1 MCFLYSQTPVTAF
14 LSLTKFDIAKRSGKE
29 NMCFW
34 CWNERRRKKP
44 LQVHFLDLVVFIFE
58 KWGVKSILPSFLSL
72 QHLISFVKTKKK
84 ELWSCRKLNHFF
96 FHKSLKQRRCLY
108 SHSRGWSLASNSR
121 YKIETLVIGMTEKS
135 VQHGKHLLLNF
146 FFSNNEFDNPGYFSL
161 LRCMSPM
168 LEMAVHLGAVTRF
181 KMF

>member
-108 SHSRGWSLASNSR
+108 SHRKEQSLAS
-121 YKIETLVIGMTEKS
+121 KILQ
-135 VQHGKHLLLNF
+135 VQDWNTCNWHDRKISSTWKTFTIELF
-146 FFSNNEFDNPGYFSL
+146 FF
-161 LRCMSPM
+161 
-168 LEMAVHLGAVTRF
+168 
-181 KMF
+181 